1 MKCKLHEIEGVQVW
15 TEQDRTLDTAIRE
28 ASFVVT
34 YSSNS
39 AVEVVDWGAG
49 DKESP
54 GCYRYISHCIPPGSS
69 PLIPGHFSRHPCH
82 QPGPRWPC
90 LASELPQL

>member
-1 MKCKLHEIEGVQVW
+1 MRSALLIRYIVDSIHAKLPGFQVVYRPHPRVVDDPRMKCKLHEIEGVEVW

-39 AVEVVDWGAG
+39 AVEVDW
-49 DKESP
+49 
-54 GCYRYISHCIPPGSS
+54 
-69 PLIPGHFSRHPCH
+69 
-82 QPGPRWPC
+82 
-90 LASELPQL
+90 